1 MAGRAAWQAAPHGRP
16 RRMAGRAG
24 RQAAPAWHDGSVPE
38 KSSRSRAF
46 RAAEIA
52 AWTLGVVLIGAYFV
66 IRARHAAGARE
77 GLRRFEEQREQA
89 RATGSVAPLAPATG
103 SVAPAIPAPTPA
115 PLAWGEPDRSLWS
128 HERVKAWTLVSSV
141 PEVRSSS
148 GPLAVLKIP
157 KIHLEVPV
165 VEGTDDPA
173 LDYGVG
179 HVEGTALPGEAG
191 NVAIAGHRDGFFRGL
206 KDIAVGDAMELETV
220 RGSEPFV
227 VENIWLVTPN
237 DVWVL
242 DPTPKESITLVTCY
256 PFYFVGSAP
265 QRYIVRA
272 TRSSAPLN

>member
-1 MAGRAAWQAAPHGRP
+1 
-16 RRMAGRAG
+16 
-24 RQAAPAWHDGSVPE
+24 VPE
-38 KSSRSRAF
+38 KPSRSRAW

-52 AWTLGVVLIGAYFV
+52 AWTLGVLLIGAYFV
-66 IRARHAAGARE
+66 IRARQSAGARE
-77 GLRRFEEQREQA
+77 GLRKFEEQREQA
-89 RATGSVAPLAPATG
+89 RAAASAGSAAPA
-103 SVAPAIPAPTPA
+103 APAASPAAPAVPAATPI

-141 PEVRSSS
+141 PEVRSSA

-179 HVEGTALPGEAG
+179 HVEGTALPGEVG
-191 NVAIAGHRDGFFRGL
+191 NVALAGHRDGFFRGL
-206 KDIAVGDAMELETV
+206 KDVVVGDTMELETV
-220 RGSEPFV
+220 RGSESFV

-242 DPTPKESITLVTCY
+242 DPTPKESLTLVTCY

-272 TRSSAPLN
+272 TRSSAAGG

>member
-1 MAGRAAWQAAPHGRP
+1 MI
-16 RRMAGRAG
+16 
-24 RQAAPAWHDGSVPE
+24 GSVPE
-38 KSSRSRAF
+38 KPSRSLAW

-52 AWTLGVVLIGAYFV
+52 VWTLGVLLIGAYFV
-66 IRARHAAGARE
+66 IRARQSAGARE
-77 GLRRFEEQREQA
+77 GLRKFEEQREQA
-89 RATGSVAPLAPATG
+89 RASAPAG
-103 SVAPAIPAPTPA
+103 SAAPAVSAAAPVIPAATPI

-141 PEVRSSS
+141 PKVRSSA

-179 HVEGTALPGEAG
+179 HVEGTALPGQAG
-191 NVAIAGHRDGFFRGL
+191 NIALAGHRDGFFRGL
-206 KDIAVGDAMELETV
+206 KDVAVGDTMELETV
-220 RGSEPFV
+220 RGSESFV
-227 VENIWLVTPN
+227 VENIWLVNPN

-272 TRSSAPLN
+272 TRAPEAGG

>member
-1 MAGRAAWQAAPHGRP
+1 L
-16 RRMAGRAG
+16 
-24 RQAAPAWHDGSVPE
+24 PE
-38 KSSRSRAF
+38 EPSRSRAF

-52 AWTLGVVLIGAYFV
+52 AWTLGVLLIGAYFV
-66 IRARHAAGARE
+66 IRARQAAGARE
-77 GLRRFEEQREQA
+77 EVRKFEQQREQA
-89 RATGSVAPLAPATG
+89 RATGSDAPA
-103 SVAPAIPAPTPA
+103 APAVPAVPAATPV
-115 PLAWGEPDRSLWS
+115 PLSWGEPDKSLWS

-157 KIHLEVPV
+157 KIHLEVPI

-173 LDYGVG
+173 LDYGLG
-179 HVEGTALPGEAG
+179 HVEGTALPGEPG
-191 NVAIAGHRDGFFRGL
+191 NMALAGHRDGFFRGL
-206 KDIAVGDAMELETV
+206 KDIAVGDTMDLETV
-220 RGSEPFV
+220 RGSENFV

-272 TRSSAPLN
+272 TRSSSAAN

>member
-1 MAGRAAWQAAPHGRP
+1 M
-16 RRMAGRAG
+16 
-24 RQAAPAWHDGSVPE
+24 PE
-38 KSSRSRAF
+38 KASRSRAY

-52 AWTLGVVLIGAYFV
+52 AWTLGVLLIGAYFV

-89 RATGSVAPLAPATG
+89 RAAGPAG
-103 SVAPAIPAPTPA
+103 SVAPAPPVAAPPAPAATPV

-128 HERVKAWTLVSSV
+128 RERVKAWTLVSSV
-141 PEVRSSS
+141 PEVSSS
-148 GPLAVLKIP
+148 AGPLAVLKIP

-206 KDIAVGDAMELETV
+206 KDVAVGDTMELETV
-220 RGSEPFV
+220 RGSEDFV

-272 TRSSAPLN
+272 TRAPAAGG

>member
-1 MAGRAAWQAAPHGRP
+1 
-16 RRMAGRAG
+16 
-24 RQAAPAWHDGSVPE
+24 VPE
-38 KSSRSRAF
+38 KSSRSRAW

-52 AWTLGVVLIGAYFV
+52 AWTLGVLLIGAYFF
-66 IRARHAAGARE
+66 IRARQGAGARE
-77 GLRRFEEQREQA
+77 GLRKFEQQREQA
-89 RATGSVAPLAPATG
+89 RATAPA
-103 SVAPAIPAPTPA
+103 APAAPPAAVASPAPTPV
-115 PLAWGEPDRSLWS
+115 PLAWGDPDRSLWS

-148 GPLAVLKIP
+148 GPLGVLKIP
-157 KIHLEVPV
+157 KIHLEVPIL
-165 VEGTDDPA
+165 EGTDDPA

-179 HVEGTALPGEAG
+179 HVEGTALPGENG
-191 NVAIAGHRDGFFRGL
+191 NIALAGHRDGFFRGL
-206 KDIAVGDAMELETV
+206 KDVVVGDAMELETV
-220 RGSEPFV
+220 HGSEAFV

-272 TRSSAPLN
+272 TRAPAAGG

>member
-1 MAGRAAWQAAPHGRP
+1 VACRA
-16 RRMAGRAG
+16 
-24 RQAAPAWHDGSVPE
+24 AWHDGGVPE
-38 KSSRSRAF
+38 RSSRSRAW

-52 AWTLGVVLIGAYFV
+52 AWTLGVLLIGAYFV
-66 IRARHAAGARE
+66 IRARQAAGARE

-89 RATGSVAPLAPATG
+89 RATESAAPA
-103 SVAPAIPAPTPA
+103 VPAAPPAVPAATPV
-115 PLAWGEPDRSLWS
+115 PLAWSEPDQKLWS

-141 PEVRSSS
+141 PEVRSSA

-179 HVEGTALPGEAG
+179 HVQGTALPGEPG
-191 NVAIAGHRDGFFRGL
+191 NVALAGHRDGFFRGL
-206 KDIAVGDAMELETV
+206 KDIAVGDTMELETV
-220 RGSEPFV
+220 RGSEAFV
-227 VENIWLVTPN
+227 VENVWLVTPN

-242 DPTPKESITLVTCY
+242 DPTPKESLTLVTCY

-272 TRSSAPLN
+272 TRSPAAGG